1 MTETLQYPN
10 TSLFPDQVIPRLQMY
25 DLLPQLVREI
35 LLDRALVEIELSP
48 DESLQAGQQFYQRY
62 QLQNKADGHLEK

>member
-1 MTETLQYPN
+1 
-10 TSLFPDQVIPRLQMY
+10 MY